1 MNSATSE
8 APKPEAL
15 KPRRKWGWI
24 FVVLFIVQAVLFLA
38 LIAHTS
44 TAARR
49 SQDLANSFVRSG
61 DIASATTDNIFAQ
74 AQRRQVNTLMIAFG
88 IVSLICIGG
97 AVIGFQ
103 RKK

>member
-1 MNSATSE
+1 MSSTTSE
-8 APKPEAL
+8 VR

-24 FVVLFIVQAVLFLA
+24 FVILFVVQAFLFFA
-38 LIAHTS
+38 LIANTS
-44 TAARR
+44 MSARQ
-49 SQDLANSFVRSG
+49 SQSLADSFVRSG
-61 DIASATTDNIFAQ
+61 DIASATTDNIYAR

>member
-1 MNSATSE
+1 MSSTI
-8 APKPEAL
+8 PEVR

-24 FVVLFIVQAVLFLA
+24 FVILFVVQAFVFFA
-38 LIAHTS
+38 LIANTNMS
-44 TAARR
+44 ARQ
-49 SQDLANSFVRSG
+49 SQSLADSFARSG
-61 DIASATTDNIFAQ
+61 DIANASTDNIFAQ
-74 AQRRQVNTLMIAFG
+74 AKRRQVNTLITAFG